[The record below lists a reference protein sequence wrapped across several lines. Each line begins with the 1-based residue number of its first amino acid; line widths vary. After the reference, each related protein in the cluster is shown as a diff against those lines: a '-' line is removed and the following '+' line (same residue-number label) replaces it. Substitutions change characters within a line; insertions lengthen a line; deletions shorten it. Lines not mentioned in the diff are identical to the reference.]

1 MPSDAARVAPGTNAT
16 DTIAAIATASG
27 KGAIGIIKISGAR
40 SHEIGALLTGQQLKP
55 RLARY
60 TPFRSA
66 DGSAI
71 DHGVAIYFKGPDSYT
86 GEDVLELQSH
96 GNHILLDQLLEAA
109 TAAGA
114 RPARPG
120 EFTERAFLND
130 KMDLAQAE
138 AVSDLIQASTA
149 EAASA
154 AVRSLQG
161 EFSASIAVILEQLLN
176 CRVYIESALDFAEE
190 EIDFLKDNELAE
202 RFAALDSSV
211 SQLLLRS
218 HEGALLRDGIS
229 IVIAGLPNVGKSSLL
244 NRLTGQD
251 TAIVT
256 DIAGTTRDV
265 LKEKINIDG
274 MPIHII
280 DTAGLRSSDD
290 PIEQEGVRR
299 AHDQIKQADRI
310 LFVVL
315 AGQAP
320 DETLL
325 AQLPENIPVSVVM
338 NKSDLNAEN
347 SSNREGIVVSAKTGA
362 GFEDL
367 RTHLKQCAGFE
378 KTSEG
383 ALMARRRHIDALLGA
398 QQHIKSA
405 HHRLVKEGAGELSA
419 EELRLA
425 QDRIN
430 QITGEFTSDDL
441 LGEIFSRFCIG
452 K

>member
-1 MPSDAARVAPGTNAT
+1 MSDAAST

-27 KGAIGIIKISGAR
+27 KGAIGIVKVSGDRAAKIGSL
-40 SHEIGALLTGQQLKP
+40 ITGLQLQP
-55 RLARY
+55 RRARY
-60 TPFRSA
+60 TSFNDA
-66 DGSAI
+66 HGTTI
-71 DHGVAIYFKGPDSYT
+71 DQGIALYFKGPDSYT

-96 GNHILLDQLLEAA
+96 GNHVLLDQLLQVA

-130 KMDLAQAE
+130 KLDLAQAE
-138 AVSDLIQASTA
+138 AVSDVIQASTA

-161 EFSASIAVILEQLLN
+161 EFSAQVAVILDQLLN
-176 CRVYIESALDFAEE
+176 CRVFIESALDFAEE
-190 EIDFLKDNELAE
+190 EIDFLKDTELAD
-202 RFAALDSSV
+202 RFATLDHNV
-211 SQLLLRS
+211 SHLLLRS

-256 DIAGTTRDV
+256 DIAGTTLDV

-274 MPIHII
+274 MPLHII
-280 DTAGLRSSDD
+280 DTAGLRHSDD

-299 AHDQIKQADRI
+299 AHDQINQADRI
-310 LFVVL
+310 LFVVQ
-315 AGQAP
+315 AGTDP
-320 DETLL
+320 DASLL
-325 AQLPENIPVSVVM
+325 AELPASIPVTIVQ
-338 NKSDLNAEN
+338 NKSDLKVSANPIGPAEDN
-347 SSNREGIVVSAKTGA
+347 HNILVSAKTGE
-362 GFEDL
+362 GITDL
-367 RTHLKQCAGFE
+367 REHLKQCAGFE
-378 KTSEG
+378 KTTEG
-383 ALMARRRHIDALLGA
+383 ALMARRRHIDALLSA
-398 QQHIKSA
+398 REHIKTA
-405 HHRLVKEGAGELSA
+405 HNHLVAAGAGELAA

-425 QDRIN
+425 QDQIN
-430 QITGEFTSDDL
+430 LITGEFTSDDL